1 MDNDTHARIGWI
13 ISESIEILK
22 NFSFSTTCSNFFCVF
37 KCQNYM
43 ITRLKERWKGDS
55 SKMIFKAF
63 NFCYRPLMYDKLTF
77 FLKRKSK
84 NMEQYLI
91 DENKYTTL
99 SKWILLSLKDLWLLD
114 KNLLTMLNV
123 SLCKYLLS

>member
-1 MDNDTHARIGWI
+1 
-13 ISESIEILK
+13 
-22 NFSFSTTCSNFFCVF
+22 
-37 KCQNYM
+37 M
-43 ITRLKERWKGDS
+43 ITRLKERWKEDS
-55 SKMIFKAF
+55 SKMIFKAL